1 MKRIF
6 KNIGKITGK
15 VDVSL
20 FSKGGIIKLIIYFTW
35 GLNAS
40 MFMLKDL
47 HAAQDYSGEQ
57 IIIEQRISHEDF
69 VSDCVSSEIVS
80 ENISQLGSVYEHEL
94 QVTSFHNP
102 QVFSNRAPPLS

>member
-6 KNIGKITGK
+6 KNISKIAKK
-15 VDVSL
+15 VDISP
-20 FSKGGIIKLIIYFTW
+20 FSQGGIIKLIIYFTW

-47 HAAQDYSGEQ
+47 HAAQDYAGEQ
-57 IIIEQRISHEDF
+57 IIIEQRISHDEF
-69 VSDCVSSEIVS
+69 ICDCVSSEIVA
-80 ENISQLGSVYEHEL
+80 EKISQLGSVYEHEL
-94 QVTSFHNP
+94 QVTSFHSQ